1 VRGIQSAH
9 GLPGLETCQNGS
21 DDRGIVLHQDCD
33 AITNG
38 TGGDYCV
45 RETVSRSIQLAIGR
59 VPGPAPKRNFIRK
72 VLGGRLE
79 HSMQVRELLLQR
91 GSNST
96 WEF

>member
-1 VRGIQSAH
+1 M
-9 GLPGLETCQNGS
+9 
-21 DDRGIVLHQDCD
+21 
-33 AITNG
+33 
-38 TGGDYCV
+38 